1 MNKFFIT
8 LLLLATTNFSFSQ
21 GLAPKSISSN
31 DDVFKYEIGTRFW
44 YGLNNTKFDYSNTGI
59 AYGNTLGNPAATLDW
74 KNAASNNLEIFG
86 KVTNDSN
93 GWFVKGLLGVGV
105 SGGKNGTMQDTDYLL
120 NQVTYSDTTS
130 SADNN
135 HNFYVG
141 ADIGKNFKFDK
152 INLSPI
158 LGYYFWQTSL
168 TSYGGTVNPVANNF
182 CYSSNCFGIPG
193 GLNVGNTLSSSISPI
208 AYDTRVQSPKLGGA
222 VEYLINDKFKVNLEL
237 DIYPF
242 ADITLSDYHNANS
255 DRVQNGRPNGISRG
269 VGIGYGGELFVNYA
283 VQQNFDFGLGVRY
296 VKFQLKNQDM
306 SFNTQANGWYNQPN
320 ALQQLDIQQLGYVL
334 SLTYKF

>member
-1 MNKFFIT
+1 
-8 LLLLATTNFSFSQ
+8 
-21 GLAPKSISSN
+21 
-31 DDVFKYEIGTRFW
+31 
-44 YGLNNTKFDYSNTGI
+44 
-59 AYGNTLGNPAATLDW
+59 
-74 KNAASNNLEIFG
+74 
-86 KVTNDSN
+86 
-93 GWFVKGLLGVGV
+93 
-105 SGGKNGTMQDTDYLL
+105 
-120 NQVTYSDTTS
+120 
-130 SADNN
+130 
-135 HNFYVG
+135 
-141 ADIGKNFKFDK
+141 
-152 INLSPI
+152 LSPI

-168 TSYGGTVNPVANNF
+168 TSYGGTFNPVGNNI
-182 CYSSNCFGIPG
+182 CSTNSCFGLPAG
-193 GLNVGNTLSSSISPI
+193 FLNAGNSAPSSLIAI

-222 VEYLINDKFKVNLEL
+222 AEYLINDKFKVNLEL

-269 VGIGYGGELFVNYA
+269 IGIGYGGELFVNYA

-306 SFNTQANGWYNQPN
+306 SFNVQGSGWYNQPN